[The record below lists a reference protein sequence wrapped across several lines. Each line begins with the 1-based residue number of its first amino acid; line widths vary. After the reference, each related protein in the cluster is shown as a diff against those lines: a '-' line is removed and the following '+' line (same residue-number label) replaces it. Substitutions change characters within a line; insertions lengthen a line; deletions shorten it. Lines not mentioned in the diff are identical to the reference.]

1 MVSLSSRAVCYS
13 CSKCKRQVPSILFVH
28 LPYRS
33 RAWSSPEKAFL
44 VLARRQERERQ
55 TREQQMRGEEEGKS
69 KALGNEAGK
78 PSGYG
83 SSAPAEAQAMREGE
97 EAPAMRKVEDANGA
111 AEMPLPSTIGWVA
124 AGNLAN
130 GDGHTPGWQAEEG
143 PRGPLDVGVEDRW
156 ASGLAHEMAKCIE
169 AAESSE
175 GASGQ
180 WDRAESPSATSDRP
194 KLSLEQRINGDG
206 RTKRTKRRLEE
217 RYSESAE
224 WREQSA
230 SEQQQSG
237 FNFFAR
243 SPSVGPASSAGD
255 SGPAIRQRIARRASE
270 EGTAV
275 ALGSSGGRA
284 MFGAE
289 DGTLAVRPSPSKKKG
304 GSKAKRK
311 PMDEDRWVRDHGEK
325 LAPHR

>member
-1 MVSLSSRAVCYS
+1 MR
-13 CSKCKRQVPSILFVH
+13 SILFVH
-28 LPYRS
+28 SPYRS
-33 RAWSSPEKAFL
+33 HAWSSPEIAFL
-44 VLARRQERERQ
+44 ALAQRQETDRQ
-55 TREQQMRGEEEGKS
+55 IREQQRRDKEEK
-69 KALGNEAGK
+69 KARALGNEAGK
-78 PSGYG
+78 PFEHRDN
-83 SSAPAEAQAMREGE
+83 APTEAQAMREGE
-97 EAPAMRKVEDANGA
+97 EAEAMRKVEDANA
-111 AEMPLPSTIGWVA
+111 ATEMPLPSMNGGVA
-124 AGNLAN
+124 AGNMAN
-130 GDGHTPGWQAEEG
+130 GDGHTPGWQAEDG

-169 AAESSE
+169 AAELSE

-180 WDRAESPSATSDRP
+180 WDRAESPSATSFRP

-206 RTKRTKRRLEE
+206 RIERTTRRLEE
-217 RYSESAE
+217 QYSESAE
-224 WREQSA
+224 WRERSA

-237 FNFFAR
+237 VNFFAR

-255 SGPAIRQRIARRASE
+255 SGPAVRQRIARRASE
-270 EGTAV
+270 EGTVV

-311 PMDEDRWVRDHGEK
+311 PMDEDRWV
-325 LAPHR
+325 